1 MIPYH
6 LERKN
11 VKNINLRIR
20 CDGSVWVSAN
30 DSVPEQYIHDF
41 VQKKQCYIEKVQS
54 AFRELNSHQTQERQY
69 VSGESFYL
77 LGHSLRLK
85 VTQNKK
91 ESVHTDG
98 VYLFLNVRDI
108 NHFEHKKRMIMR
120 FYHHQCNQVFSD
132 VLAEVYQKFHRYGFD
147 MPVFKLRTM
156 KTRWGSCIAKKGV
169 ITLNKRLIEAPLNCI
184 EYVITHE
191 LCHLVHPNHSKAFY
205 EMLTVAMPD
214 WRERKS
220 LLDTR

>member
-1 MIPYH
+1 MTPYH

-30 DSVPEQYIHDF
+30 NNVPEQYIHDF
-41 VQKKQCYIEKVQS
+41 VHRKQGYIQKVQS
-54 AFRELNSHQTQERQY
+54 AFREQNSHQPQERQY

-85 VTQNKK
+85 VTQDKK
-91 ESVHTDG
+91 ENVYTDG
-98 VYLFLNVRDI
+98 VYLFLNTRDV
-108 NHFEHKKRMIMR
+108 NQFERKKRMILR
-120 FYHHQCNQVFSD
+120 FYHRQCNQVFAE
-132 VLAEVYQKFHRYGFD
+132 VLAEVYPKFQKYGVD
-147 MPVFKLRTM
+147 MPALKMRTM
-156 KTRWGSCIAKKGV
+156 KKRWGSCIAKKGI

-191 LCHLVHPNHSKAFY
+191 LCHLIHPNHSKAFY
-205 EMLTVAMPD
+205 EMLTVFMPD
-214 WRERKS
+214 WKMRKKT
-220 LLDTR
+220 LDKT